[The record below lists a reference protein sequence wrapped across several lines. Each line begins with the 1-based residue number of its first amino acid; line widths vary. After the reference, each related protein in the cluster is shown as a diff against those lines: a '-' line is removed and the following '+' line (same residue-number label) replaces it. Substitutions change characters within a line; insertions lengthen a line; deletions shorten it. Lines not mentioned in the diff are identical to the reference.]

1 MVSGVS
7 PDCDEPK
14 GHKGKAMDNN
24 TCGSTTVKLASI
36 LEKVE
41 SLDDSMRISMSLDN
55 RRHEPLVKLWLYTLQ
70 DIRNDI
76 LRLTET
82 DRQR

>member
-1 MVSGVS
+1 MN
-7 PDCDEPK
+7 
-14 GHKGKAMDNN
+14 NN
-24 TCGSTTVKLASI
+24 TSGSTTVRLASI
-36 LEKVE
+36 LAKVE

-55 RRHEPLVKLWLYTLQ
+55 RQHEPLVKLWLYTLQ

-82 DRQR
+82 GPSKTDPT